1 MNLAWAKEWMG
12 SFSAAGLEK
21 ALGMY
26 AEDVQFED
34 VTFAH
39 KANGKADLRKFFS
52 GVVAPGA
59 GEHVFTPT
67 AYCGNADAGAVEWT
81 GRARDLPAGRAVAPP
96 LCSSVAPRSVIAHC
110 HEDPAADTP
119 RLLVSQ
125 ARWRAMTLWCRP

>member
-52 GVVAPGA
+52 GFVAPGA

-67 AYCGNADAGAVEWT
+67 AYCGNADGGAVEWT
-81 GRARDLPAGRAVAPP
+81 
-96 LCSSVAPRSVIAHC
+96 
-110 HEDPAADTP
+110 
-119 RLLVSQ
+119 
-125 ARWRAMTLWCRP
+125 WRAKHESEFLGTPAKGKQTTVKGVSILTFKNGKIASQHDYWDANTVLQQLKGR